1 MTERRLTSEPP
12 ELPPRGAEY
21 WERLATRIDAVV
33 ALRTAPSDVSWLGTY
48 GARVGGAGVVA
59 AAVLL
64 AWALL
69 QPTFGRDSAAARPV
83 AWTQSIA
90 PSDALG
96 RVLAVEQPPGLG
108 AFLLAASRSG
118 TRSSGGRP

>member
-1 MTERRLTSEPP
+1 MTKRRLTNEPP

-21 WERLATRIDAVV
+21 WERLATRIDA
-33 ALRTAPSDVSWLGTY
+33 AAAARTATSDVSWLGTH
-48 GARVGGAGVVA
+48 GARVGGVGVVA

-69 QPTFGRDSAAARPV
+69 QPTFEREPTAARPV
-83 AWTQSIA
+83 AWMQSIA